1 MSASPAASLRR
12 RQTEIRKLLRGGFTK
27 HALLRRAMEGWKD
40 AGRDALTD
48 IANALALRGEGA
60 SRPLPEHLSTL
71 PGLTEKIKAKR
82 EAKFEAALRA
92 LRKVRGG
99 WRAREGDDDDD
110 EEEEEE
116 EEETRAKKAE
126 KDEKKGGGGDGD
138 AAFVAALTEV
148 DAVVDALRALLDGDD
163 DDLAALLDPDD
174 AATTTTTRGRKKK
187 REDEIDDPPFG
198 GASASTLLDMLE
210 RATEAYRE
218 DYFVKRET
226 LDAVLD
232 AAASA
237 TREKEKEKEKSR
249 GGRGTDDEGGEA
261 RGEGSKDQHSLDLSH
276 ETLTTLVATWILSP
290 AIDDDAVDEFAA
302 IAARETSAT

>member
-110 EEEEEE
+110 DEEEE
-116 EEETRAKKAE
+116 EEET
-126 KDEKKGGGGDGD
+126 
-138 AAFVAALTEV
+138 
-148 DAVVDALRALLDGDD
+148 
-163 DDLAALLDPDD
+163 
-174 AATTTTTRGRKKK
+174 
-187 REDEIDDPPFG
+187 
-198 GASASTLLDMLE
+198 
-210 RATEAYRE
+210 
-218 DYFVKRET
+218 
-226 LDAVLD
+226 
-232 AAASA
+232 A
-237 TREKEKEKEKSR
+237 TRRSSR
-249 GGRGTDDEGGEA
+249 R
-261 RGEGSKDQHSLDLSH
+261 
-276 ETLTTLVATWILSP
+276 
-290 AIDDDAVDEFAA
+290 
-302 IAARETSAT
+302 